1 MKIQKQS
8 VFASVTGVKIILFT
22 FTSLLASLTIF
33 THIAQISSLQFEKY
47 LLFSPVIALITLIGV
62 AIVSRKWI
70 SQINVKDRDVLLFIL
85 LISLIGAILSL
96 IIHRS
101 DSDDF
106 YYIPNIIYYLQNPTA
121 KMGFDIHFFY
131 AEGSPFVSHMT
142 NTALPYEYIQSILSY
157 YTNIEFLW
165 FYYLLFP
172 AIVGALIPLSLFYAL
187 FYFSDKTRNNAIA
200 VLITIAIILLL
211 GETHRTVGNFAFAR
225 AFQGKA
231 LFLSTGIPL
240 FTGFSLDYLK
250 KPSLFSWIA
259 LFTVVTSMVGTTAT
273 ACILLPALAS
283 IFVII
288 YSSKINR
295 FRFKSLFGW
304 IISYCLTLGYALIYA
319 LAIRNYALSYAGID
333 SPQNRGWPTDFWGH
347 LNFFINWEIP
357 LTLLIAIS
365 SMVVSLI
372 LSTKRKEL
380 MIWIAASFILY
391 LNPLSAGFLIENVT
405 SPNIYWRMFY
415 ILPFPLTF
423 ALSVSCILKHTDSFL
438 KREKLIAS
446 VLLLMTFLLSLHKP
460 LNKASVFSHSNKGA
474 RINNPKRKI
483 YKKPVFIAKKIVQ
496 VAPPGV
502 MLAPRRVAGYVTMID
517 SQYPQLAS
525 RTEGIETWLTYRNKA
540 EEAQLR
546 IEAAQF
552 VAGDESLFNSF
563 KKLVF
568 LYKDLESIVIAKSIW
583 EKAEVQDFLQQN
595 GFAFYHKINQDLVLT
610 SKSQLFPQ
618 SVSQ

>member
-1 MKIQKQS
+1 MKSKKNS
-8 VFASVTGVKIILFT
+8 VFASVTVVKIILFT
-22 FTSLLASLTIF
+22 FTSLFASLTIF
-33 THIAQISSLQFEKY
+33 THIAQVINLQFEKY
-47 LLFSPVIALITLIGV
+47 LLFSPIIALATLIGV
-62 AIVSRKWI
+62 GIISRKWI
-70 SQINVKDRDVLLFIL
+70 SQITVKDRGVLLWL
-85 LISLIGAILSL
+85 LGISIIGASLSL
-96 IIHRS
+96 ILHRP

-106 YYIPNIIYYLQNPTA
+106 FYIPNIIYYLQNPTA

-131 AEGSPFVSHMT
+131 AEGSSFVSHMT
-142 NTALPYEYIQSILSY
+142 NTSLPYEYIQSILAY
-157 YTNIEFLW
+157 YTKTEFIW
-165 FYYLLFP
+165 FYYLFFP
-172 AIVGALIPLSLFYAL
+172 AIVGVLIPLSIFYAL
-187 FYFSDKTRNNAIA
+187 FYFSNQTRNNAIA
-200 VLITIAIILLL
+200 VLITIGIILLL

-240 FTGFSLDYLK
+240 FVGFSFEYLT
-250 KPSLFSWIA
+250 KPSFVSWIA

-288 YSSKINR
+288 YLSTINK
-295 FRFKSLFGW
+295 FRFKSLLCW
-304 IISYCLTLGYALIYA
+304 ISSYCLTLGYALIYA

-391 LNPLSAGFLIENVT
+391 LNPLSASFLIENVT

-423 ALSVSCILKHTDSFL
+423 ALSVSCILKYINPFI
-438 KREKLIAS
+438 KGKKLIAF
-446 VLLLMTFLLSLHKP
+446 VLLFMTFLLALHKP
-460 LNKASVFSHSNKGA
+460 LNKASVFSRSNRGA
-474 RINNPKRKI
+474 RINNPRRKI
-483 YKKPVFIAKKIVQ
+483 NKKPIFVARKIVR

-502 MLAPRRVAGYVTMID
+502 MLAPRKVAGYISIID
-517 SQYPQLAS
+517 SHYPQLTS
-525 RTEGIETWLTYRNKA
+525 RTEGIETWLTYRNKS
-540 EEAQLR
+540 EEARLR
-546 IEAAQF
+546 IEAAKF
-552 VAGDESLFNSF
+552 VAGDDSLFDSF
-563 KKLVF
+563 KKLI
-568 LYKDLESIVIAKSIW
+568 LIYEDLESIVIASSIW
-583 EKAEVQDFLQQN
+583 EKAEVQYFLQQN
-595 GFAFYHKINQDLVLT
+595 GFVFHQEIQQDFVLT
-610 SKSQLFPQ
+610 SKTQPFPQ